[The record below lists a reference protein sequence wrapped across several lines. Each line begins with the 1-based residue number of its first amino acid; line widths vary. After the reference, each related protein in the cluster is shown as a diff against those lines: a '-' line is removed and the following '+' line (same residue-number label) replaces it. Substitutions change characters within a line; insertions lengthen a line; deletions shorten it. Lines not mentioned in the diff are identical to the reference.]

1 MKRGNNELKYYFRWP
16 LILGGLLAVLAIV
29 MLFVDTN
36 AGVLILIAAAV
47 YGLTALI
54 VYLVLRKKIEK
65 DLIRF
70 GESFTQAEQEIL
82 DNIDLPFV
90 IMNQS
95 GDILRASTAFREQF
109 LAKKVNLLS
118 NLFPELENAD
128 FDEDKLL
135 EVHYEDRTYDFHVT
149 AFPEETA
156 EKLSDLSDL
165 RGTGIY
171 MGYLDDKTDLLY
183 YKKTLEDERPIVS
196 VIYFDNYEEVL
207 AGIENIRRSLLS
219 ALLERKLTQYIS
231 DVHGIIRKLEKDRFI
246 AVFRNAALEKMKAD
260 NFSILKD
267 IKTVNIGNEMPV
279 TLSVG
284 IGLSGGSY
292 EKNYDYARTAI
303 DMALGRGGD
312 QVVVKDGSKISY
324 FGGQAKSTERS
335 TRVKARIKAQALREL
350 IEAKDD
356 VIVMGHPISDLDC
369 IGAAMGIYRAAA
381 TSGKDVHI
389 VLDEVTSSVK
399 PLLQTFTTNTDYS
412 ADLFVDPETALSM
425 AGKNTLLVVVDT
437 NRPSY
442 TVCPDLMK
450 RISSVVVM
458 DHHRQGRET
467 IENATLSYVEPFAS
481 STSEMV
487 AEVIQY
493 YGESLKLKPA
503 EADAVLAGI
512 VMDTN
517 NVEDKAGVRTFE
529 AAAYLRRCG
538 ADVTRVRKL
547 FRDTMEDYVL
557 RAETVRQARVFEKYF
572 VISICPNQGVNPNQT
587 VVAAQAANELL
598 EIRDVKASF
607 VLTEFDGKIYLSARS
622 IDEVNVQVMME
633 KLGGGGH
640 RSVAGAQFSGITMD
654 EAVGKLESV
663 ILEETGTKKASAD
676 VQPLE
681 AAGRPLEAKTA
692 EPAKQ

>member
-1 MKRGNNELKYYFRWP
+1 MKQGNNELKYYFRWP
-16 LILGGLLAVLAIV
+16 FVLGGILAVLTIV
-29 MLFVDTN
+29 MLFVNRN
-36 AGVLILIAAAV
+36 AGFLLGAATVVYALAALIL
-47 YGLTALI
+47 
-54 VYLVLRKKIEK
+54 YLVLRKKVER
-65 DLIRF
+65 DLITF
-70 GESFTQAEQEIL
+70 GESFTKAEQDIL

-95 GDILRASTAFREQF
+95 GDILRASTAFTEQF
-109 LAKKVNLLS
+109 LQKKIRLLS
-118 NLFPELENAD
+118 NLFPETENAD
-128 FDEDKLL
+128 FDEDTLL
-135 EVHYEDRTYDFHVT
+135 EVHHGDRTYDFHVT
-149 AFPEETA
+149 AFPEETS
-156 EKLSDLSDL
+156 EKLSEFSDL
-165 RGTGIY
+165 KGTSLYI
-171 MGYLDDKTDLLY
+171 GYLDDKTDLLY
-183 YKKTLEDERPIVS
+183 YKQTLEDERPAVA

-207 AGIENIRRSLLS
+207 AGVENIRRSLLS

-231 DVHGIIRKLEKDRFI
+231 ENQGIIRKLEKDRFI
-246 AVFRNAALEKMKAD
+246 AVFRNAALEKMKASS
-260 NFSILKD
+260 FSILSD
-267 IKTVNIGNEMPV
+267 IKTVNIGNELPV

-284 IGLSGGSY
+284 IGVSGGSY

-356 VIVMGHPISDLDC
+356 VIIMGHPISDLDC

-381 TSGKDVHI
+381 ASGKEVHI

-399 PLLQTFTTNTDYS
+399 PLLQTFTTNTDYN

-442 TVCPDLMK
+442 TVCPDLLK
-450 RISSVVVM
+450 RIPSVVIM
-458 DHHRQGRET
+458 DHHRQGREV

-481 STSEMV
+481 STAEMV

-493 YGESLKLKPA
+493 YGEGLRLKPA

-517 NVEDKAGVRTFE
+517 NFEDKAGVRTFE

-557 RAETVRQARVFEKYF
+557 RAETVRRAEVFEKYF
-572 VISICPNQGVNPNQT
+572 VISVCPNRGANPNQT

-598 EIRDVKASF
+598 EIRDIKASF
-607 VLTEFDGKIYLSARS
+607 VLTEFEDKIYLSARS

-640 RSVAGAQFSGITMD
+640 RSVAGAQFTGITME
-654 EAVGKLESV
+654 EAVSRLKDV
-663 ILEETGTKKASAD
+663 ILEESGGKKPE
-676 VQPLE
+676 Q
-681 AAGRPLEAKTA
+681 
-692 EPAKQ
+692 